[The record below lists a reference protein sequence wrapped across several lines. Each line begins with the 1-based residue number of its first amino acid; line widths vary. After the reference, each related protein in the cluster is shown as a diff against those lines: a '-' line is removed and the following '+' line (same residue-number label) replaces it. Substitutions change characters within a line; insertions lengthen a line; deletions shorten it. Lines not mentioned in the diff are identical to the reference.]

1 MSITQQIDRIIRARW
16 NPGEWFYIEDI
27 VRTAKQESITF
38 ARSTIQR
45 TMQEVRDLGTIQF
58 STSRGHYKRQAVG
71 IEKEG
76 DRQSI
81 AKQAALSVAGDFNRY
96 NWAKQMAADR
106 VMRLMTEEAEDSRI
120 VEDIRQIEKDTPEP
134 TERWSL
140 VRTRLG
146 QGEFRKKLVDY
157 WNRCAVTGCK
167 LTRVLRASHIKPW
180 RYCTDEERLD
190 VYNGLLLLPNVDSLF
205 DIGLITISATGEVQK
220 SILLQYFDG
229 DHFGIPE
236 EVVVPLEPSHQP
248 YLEYHRNTI
257 FSG

>member
-1 MSITQQIDRIIRARW
+1 MSITRQIDRIIRAKW
-16 NPGEWFYIEDI
+16 NPGEWFNIEDI
-27 VRTAKQESITF
+27 VRIAKQASITF

-58 STSRGHYKRQAVG
+58 STSRGSYKRQAVG
-71 IEKEG
+71 VEKEG

-81 AKQAALSVAGDFNRY
+81 AKQAALSVADEFSHY
-96 NWAKQMAADR
+96 QWAKQMAADR
-106 VMRLMTEEAEDSRI
+106 VMKLMTEEAEDFRV
-120 VEDIRQIEKDTPEP
+120 VEDIKQIEIDTPEP
-134 TERWSL
+134 TERWSM

-146 QGEFRKKLVDY
+146 QGEFRRKLIDY
-157 WNRCAVTGCK
+157 WKQCAVTGCR

-180 RYCTDEERLD
+180 RHCTDDERLD

-205 DIGLITISATGEVQK
+205 DIGLITIADTGEVQK

-229 DHFGIPE
+229 DHFGIPDN
-236 EVVVPLEPSHQP
+236 VVVSLEPKHQP
-248 YLEYHRNTI
+248 YLEYHRTTV

>member
-157 WNRCAVTGCK
+157 WN
-167 LTRVLRASHIKPW
+167 S
-180 RYCTDEERLD
+180 
-190 VYNGLLLLPNVDSLF
+190 
-205 DIGLITISATGEVQK
+205 
-220 SILLQYFDG
+220 
-229 DHFGIPE
+229 
-236 EVVVPLEPSHQP
+236 
-248 YLEYHRNTI
+248 
-257 FSG
+257 